1 MVNKVRNDFR
11 VFEETNTKGDTIW
24 RVRVGGK
31 RGDVSI
37 SSYNQDEATETAR
50 QLNIDPWFLGRG
62 QTRADRNA

>member
-24 RVRVGGK
+24 RVRVGSK
-31 RGDVSI
+31 RGAVSI
-37 SSYNQDEATETAR
+37 SRYNQDEETQSVR
-50 QLNIDPWFLGRG
+50 PVNIDPWFLGRG